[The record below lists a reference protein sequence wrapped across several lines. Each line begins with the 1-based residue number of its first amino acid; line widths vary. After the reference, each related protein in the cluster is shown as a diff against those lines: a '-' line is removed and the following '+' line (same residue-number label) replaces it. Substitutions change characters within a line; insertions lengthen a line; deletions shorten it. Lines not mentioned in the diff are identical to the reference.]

1 MARESEQLGHPDAN
15 GEQASLFPTG
25 KGTARPR
32 AANARGY
39 VRVAVER
46 AIQSVRGGPGRQ
58 SAGKAGDKAGD
69 ATKSERGGGGL
80 TYAWIDSEPAR
91 VGERVMVPLG
101 RAGKLAPGIVVRV
114 GGAELLDG
122 FDPARVKAV
131 DSREGVA
138 LPPDL
143 VELAGWLAERCYCS
157 LGVALGAMMP
167 AAVKKGTG
175 RKKVEMVTRVAGAS
189 VPAVG
194 KARKAPKGIAGGEAI
209 KRDAAEGD
217 VASSGDGAAPVRLSR
232 AARTAWDRIAAMDP
246 SKFPMPIKQ
255 LARLVELGTVAPL
268 RALVAA
274 GVLHVHDEL
283 HVRASVDALD
293 VGSRR
298 EDDAHDATDG
308 DPAAI
313 DSSADSPT
321 SLSVQ
326 STSAP
331 VLAPTLTD
339 EQRRAVEAVD
349 LSRAGEF
356 LLWGVTGSGK
366 TEVYLALIQRVL
378 EKGRDAIVLVPEIAL
393 TPQTQRRFVARF
405 GRSRV
410 AVLHSGLTA
419 AQRHAEW
426 ARCWAD
432 RDETAG
438 GMVVVGARSAV
449 FAPFA
454 NLGLIVIDEEHDASY
469 KQDQSPRYLAVD
481 VARERAAR
489 MGTGVPIVLGSA
501 TPSLER
507 WARATRTPRATL
519 LTLRT
524 RATGAPMP
532 TVKVVDLAEERR
544 ERMRRCADDPH
555 EAARVRVL
563 GPTLEDAMDR
573 TLNEGGQII
582 LLLNRR
588 GFAHYLACP
597 SPTCGYIVS
606 CDACDARLV
615 LHKGRELPAG
625 SLIRCHHCLAERIVP
640 NSCPV
645 CSRRLRLWG
654 AGTQRAEE
662 ELERTFAAYGM
673 VAGDTLLRLDAD
685 TMSRASDYFAALDR
699 FASGRARVLLGTQM
713 IAKGLDF
720 PGVRLVGVLDADT
733 SMSMP
738 DFRSAERTHQLVSQV
753 AGRAGRVGAA
763 GLVIVQTWMKD
774 APAVKFAATHDFE
787 GFAKVEMAVR
797 QRAGLPPFSRL
808 ARIVAR
814 DERETKAKD
823 AAHAAA
829 EAIRAASRELA
840 DAGSVRVRGPAP
852 CVVSRIADRYRF
864 GVEVV
869 AKTLPDLER
878 ALDIAWN
885 AGALRNDESMAID
898 VDPIHLM

>member
-1 MARESEQLGHPDAN
+1 MPL
-15 GEQASLFPTG
+15 G
-25 KGTARPR
+25 KG
-32 AANARGY
+32 
-39 VRVAVER
+39 
-46 AIQSVRGGPGRQ
+46 
-58 SAGKAGDKAGD
+58 
-69 ATKSERGGGGL
+69 
-80 TYAWIDSEPAR
+80 
-91 VGERVMVPLG
+91 
-101 RAGKLAPGIVVRV
+101 GKLAPGIVVSV
-114 GGAELLDG
+114 GGPELLDG
-122 FDPARVKAV
+122 LDPVKV
-131 DSREGVA
+131 KEVESREGVA
-138 LPPDL
+138 LPPDM
-143 VELAGWLAERCYCS
+143 VELARWLADRCYCS

-175 RKKVEMVTRVAGAS
+175 RKRVEMVDRIAGAS
-189 VPAVG
+189 LPERRKRGGSVGGDAGVPNEAGPAVG
-194 KARKAPKGIAGGEAI
+194 SPQRLSSAARK
-209 KRDAAEGD
+209 
-217 VASSGDGAAPVRLSR
+217 
-232 AARTAWDRIAAMDP
+232 AWDRIATMDA
-246 SKFPMPIKQ
+246 SEFPMALKQ
-255 LARLVELGTVAPL
+255 LARLAELKSVAPL

-274 GVLHVHDEL
+274 NVLRLHDET

-293 VGSRR
+293 VGTDRDASSRI
-298 EDDAHDATDG
+298 DDA
-308 DPAAI
+308 PAASGVT
-313 DSSADSPT
+313 DAG
-321 SLSVQ
+321 
-326 STSAP
+326 AP
-331 VLAPTLTD
+331 ANAPTLTD
-339 EQRRAVEAVD
+339 EQRRAVVAVD
-349 LSRAGEF
+349 LSRAGEY

-378 EKGRDAIVLVPEIAL
+378 DAGRDAIVLVPEIAL

-426 ARCWAD
+426 ARCWESRGALA
-432 RDETAG
+432 E

-449 FAPFA
+449 FAPLA

-489 MGTGVPIVLGSA
+489 AARGAGVPVVLGSA

-519 LTLRT
+519 LTLKT

-544 ERMRRCADDPH
+544 ERLRRCAGDPH

-573 TLNEGGQII
+573 TLHGGGQII

-645 CSRRLRLWG
+645 CSRRLRVWG

-662 ELERTFAAYGM
+662 ELERTFAAYGI

-685 TMSRASDYFAALDR
+685 TMSRATDYFAALDR
-699 FASGRARVLLGTQM
+699 FARGQARILLGTQM

-733 SMSMP
+733 SMSIP

-763 GLVIVQTWMKD
+763 GLVIVQTYMKD
-774 APAVKFAATHDFE
+774 APAVTFAATHDFE
-787 GFAKVEMAVR
+787 GFANVEMGVR
-797 QRAGLPPFSRL
+797 QRAGLPPFTRL
-808 ARIVAR
+808 ARIVSR
-814 DERETKAKD
+814 DEREARAKD

-829 EAIRAASRELA
+829 EAIRVAAAQLG
-840 DAGSVRVRGPAP
+840 DPTSVRVRGPTP

-869 AKTLPDLER
+869 AKSLPDLER
-878 ALDIAWN
+878 VLDIAWN
-885 AGALRNDESMAID
+885 GGALRNDESMAID
-898 VDPIHLM
+898 VDPVHLM

>member
-1 MARESEQLGHPDAN
+1 MIWSGVADGSRDDAAQ
-15 GEQASLFPTG
+15 ESLFPMGDRRGMT
-25 KGTARPR
+25 R
-32 AANARGY
+32 AVNARGY

-46 AIQSVRGGPGRQ
+46 AIQSARVTKGSGNVHDAGREM
-58 SAGKAGDKAGD
+58 SGTESGA
-69 ATKSERGGGGL
+69 GL
-80 TYAWIDSEPAR
+80 TYAWVDAEPAQ
-91 VGERVMVPLG
+91 VGERVKVPLG
-101 RAGKLAPGIVVRV
+101 RTGKLAPGIVVSV
-114 GGAELLDG
+114 GGAEVLGGLE
-122 FDPARVKAV
+122 PRKVKAV
-131 DSREGVA
+131 ESREGVA
-138 LPPDL
+138 LPAELVDL
-143 VELAGWLAERCYCS
+143 ARWLASRCYCS

-175 RKKVEMVTRVAGAS
+175 RTRVEMVARVAGAS
-189 VPAVG
+189 LPERKKRAKG
-194 KARKAPKGIAGGEAI
+194 TGGGADGEDGGTPGRLSKAA
-209 KRDAAEGD
+209 RDAWG
-217 VASSGDGAAPVRLSR
+217 
-232 AARTAWDRIAAMDP
+232 RIAAMDP
-246 SKFPMPIKQ
+246 AEFPMPLKQ
-255 LARLVELGTVAPL
+255 LARLLELKSVSPL
-268 RALVAA
+268 RALVTA
-274 GVLHVHDEL
+274 GVLCVHDETR
-283 HVRASVDALD
+283 VKATVDALD
-293 VGSRR
+293 AGAVR
-298 EDDAHDATDG
+298 EDDDRDGGLEAATG
-308 DPAAI
+308 DDFGASVVAPA
-313 DSSADSPT
+313 
-321 SLSVQ
+321 
-326 STSAP
+326 
-331 VLAPTLTD
+331 LTD
-339 EQRRAVEAVD
+339 EQARAVASVD
-349 LSRAGEF
+349 LGRGGEY

-378 EKGRDAIVLVPEIAL
+378 EMGRDAIVLVPEIAL

-405 GRSRV
+405 GRSVV

-426 ARCWAD
+426 TRCWAD
-432 RDETAG
+432 RDASGG

-449 FAPFA
+449 FAPLA

-481 VARERAAR
+481 VARERVSR
-489 MGTGVPIVLGSA
+489 IGSEGRGVPIVLGSA

-519 LTLRT
+519 LTLRR

-532 TVKVVDLAEERR
+532 TVKVVDLAAERR

-573 TLNEGGQII
+573 TLQADGQII
-582 LLLNRR
+582 VLLNRR

-597 SPTCGYIVS
+597 SATCGYIVS

-625 SLIRCHHCLAERIVP
+625 SLIRCHHCLAERTVP

-662 ELERTFAAYGM
+662 ELERTFAAYGI

-699 FASGRARVLLGTQM
+699 FASRRARILLGTQM

-720 PGVRLVGVLDADT
+720 PGVRLVGVVDADT

-763 GLVIVQTWMKD
+763 GLVIVQTWMPD
-774 APAVKFAATHDFE
+774 APAVKFAAWHDFE
-787 GFAKVEMAVR
+787 GFARVEMGVR
-797 QRAGLPPFSRL
+797 QRAGLPPFTRL

-814 DERETKAKD
+814 DERESKAKE
-823 AAHAAA
+823 AASVAA
-829 EAIRAASRELA
+829 EAIRGAAGMHA
-840 DAGSVRVRGPAP
+840 DPTSVRVRGPAP

-864 GVEVV
+864 GVEVA
-869 AKTLPDLER
+869 AKTLGDLEWV
-878 ALDIAWN
+878 LDAAWN
-885 AGALRNDESMAID
+885 RGALRNDESMAID

>member
-1 MARESEQLGHPDAN
+1 MP
-15 GEQASLFPTG
+15 
-25 KGTARPR
+25 
-32 AANARGY
+32 ARGY

-46 AIQSVRGGPGRQ
+46 AIL
-58 SAGKAGDKAGD
+58 SARGD
-69 ATKSERGGGGL
+69 AAGLDRSGARRGSARPRGEAAL
-80 TYAWIDSEPAR
+80 TYAWVDEEAAR

-101 RAGKLAPGIVVRV
+101 RAGKLAPGIVVDV
-114 GGAELLDG
+114 GGAELLGG
-122 FDPARVKAV
+122 FDPAKVKAV
-131 DSREGVA
+131 SSREGVA
-138 LPPDL
+138 LPGEL
-143 VELAGWLAERCYCS
+143 VGLARWVAERCYCS

-175 RKKVEMVTRVAGAS
+175 RTRVEMVMRVAGAS
-189 VPAVG
+189 LPEVRG
-194 KARKAPKGIAGGEAI
+194 KKAKATE
-209 KRDAAEGD
+209 AEGERN
-217 VASSGDGAAPVRLSR
+217 VRAGENVRVSR
-232 AARTAWDRIAAMDP
+232 AAREAWARIGEMDEAV
-246 SKFPMPIKQ
+246 FPMPLKQ
-255 LARLVELGTVAPL
+255 LARMVDLKSVASL
-268 RALVAA
+268 RALIAA
-274 GVLHVHDEL
+274 GVLRVHEETR
-283 HVRASVDALD
+283 VRAAVDALD
-293 VGSRR
+293 IGMEPEGDGGAEEDSAGRGEAREEEVAAGRVGEERY
-298 EDDAHDATDG
+298 EG
-308 DPAAI
+308 
-313 DSSADSPT
+313 
-321 SLSVQ
+321 
-326 STSAP
+326 AP
-331 VLAPTLTD
+331 SIAPTLTD
-339 EQRRAVEAVD
+339 EQARAVEAVALD
-349 LSRAGEF
+349 RAGEY

-366 TEVYLALIQRVL
+366 TEVYLALIERVL
-378 EKGRDAIVLVPEIAL
+378 KMGRDAIVLVPEIAL

-405 GRSRV
+405 GRARV

-432 RDETAG
+432 RDEGKG

-449 FAPFA
+449 FAPFE

-489 MGTGVPIVLGSA
+489 AAGGVGVPIVLGSA

-507 WARATRTPRATL
+507 WARATKTPRATL
-519 LTLRT
+519 LTLRR

-544 ERMRRCADDPH
+544 ERLRRCADDPH

-563 GPTLEDAMDR
+563 GPTLEDAMDA
-573 TLNEGGQII
+573 TLRSGGQII

-597 SPTCGYIVS
+597 SATCGYIVS

-615 LHKGRELPAG
+615 LHKGKELPAG

-645 CSRRLRLWG
+645 CSRKLRLWG

-662 ELERTFAAYGM
+662 ELERTFVAYGI

-685 TMSRASDYFAALDR
+685 TMSRAADYFGALDR
-699 FASGRARVLLGTQM
+699 FASGRARILLGTQM

-763 GLVIVQTWMKD
+763 GLVVVQTWMKD
-774 APAVKFAATHDFE
+774 ALAVRYAATHDFE
-787 GFAKVEMAVR
+787 GFARVEMGIR
-797 QRAGLPPFSRL
+797 QRAGLPPFTRL
-808 ARIVAR
+808 ARIVSR
-814 DERETKAKD
+814 DEREARAKE
-823 AAHAAA
+823 AAQAAA
-829 EAIRAASRELA
+829 EAIRGAAAELNDPGA
-840 DAGSVRVRGPAP
+840 VRVRGPAP
-852 CVVSRIADRYRF
+852 CVVSRIAERYRF

-869 AKTLPDLER
+869 AKSLPDLER
-878 ALDIAWN
+878 VLDEAWN
-885 AGALRNDESMAID
+885 AGTLRNDESMAID

>member
-1 MARESEQLGHPDAN
+1 MGNSRGA
-15 GEQASLFPTG
+15 T
-25 KGTARPR
+25 R
-32 AANARGY
+32 AVHARGY

-46 AIQSVRGGPGRQ
+46 AIQSARGPARG
-58 SAGKAGDKAGD
+58 
-69 ATKSERGGGGL
+69 ATGTAEGGGEGSPAKAPPGTLARGEAGL
-80 TYAWIDSEPAR
+80 TYAWVEAVPAR

-101 RAGKLAPGIVVRV
+101 RGGKLAPGIVVNV

-122 FDPARVKAV
+122 FDPGKVKAV

-138 LPPDL
+138 LPPELVDL
-143 VELAGWLAERCYCS
+143 ARWLANRCYCS

-175 RKKVEMVTRVAGAS
+175 RKRVEMVARVAGTS
-189 VPAVG
+189 LPERK
-194 KARKAPKGIAGGEAI
+194 KAKGAKAAAGDEVNETA
-209 KRDAAEGD
+209 
-217 VASSGDGAAPVRLSR
+217 GAAPVRLSR
-232 AARTAWDRIAAMDP
+232 AARDAWDRIAAMEAGE
-246 SKFPMPIKQ
+246 FPMPLKQ
-255 LARLVELGTVAPL
+255 LARLVELRSVAPL

-274 GVLHVHDEL
+274 GALCVHDET
-283 HVRASVDALD
+283 HVKASVDALD

-298 EDDAHDATDG
+298 EDAIEAGAGGDASACT
-308 DPAAI
+308 PTAAAM
-313 DSSADSPT
+313 DLSS
-321 SLSVQ
+321 
-326 STSAP
+326 P
-331 VLAPTLTD
+331 VLAPKLTE
-339 EQRRAVEAVD
+339 EQTRAVEAVD
-349 LSRAGEF
+349 LSHAGEY

-378 EKGRDAIVLVPEIAL
+378 EQGRDAIVLVPEIAL

-405 GRSRV
+405 GRARV

-432 RDETAG
+432 RDEHAG

-449 FAPFA
+449 FAPLA

-481 VARERAAR
+481 VARERAGR
-489 MGTGVPIVLGSA
+489 TGTGVPIVLGSA

-507 WARATRTPRATL
+507 WARATRTPRSTL

-544 ERMRRCADDPH
+544 IRLTRCADDPH

-573 TLNEGGQII
+573 TLQEGGQII

-662 ELERTFAAYGM
+662 ELERTFAAYGI

-685 TMSRASDYFAALDR
+685 TMSRATDYFAALDR
-699 FASGRARVLLGTQM
+699 FGSGRARILLGTQM

-774 APAVKFAATHDFE
+774 APAVAFAATHDFE

-797 QRAGLPPFSRL
+797 QRAGLPPFTRL
-808 ARIVAR
+808 ARVVAR
-814 DERETKAKD
+814 DEREAKAKD
-823 AAHAAA
+823 AAHVAA
-829 EAIRAASRELA
+829 EAIRAA
-840 DAGSVRVRGPAP
+840 AGQLGDPALVRVRGPAP

-869 AKTLPDLER
+869 AKSLPDLER